1 MLGLIPIQT
10 LRQRFRFIEKFT
22 SSLNE
27 SLRAQICFV
36 SIERAFGITISMF
49 TAIALIMGLEFGIMG
64 INEQNAILFGVQSLF
79 VFRLTDVIQFLIRS
93 IITSEVLMINVERC
107 FQIVN
112 LPPEKQL
119 ASPYDQ

>member
-1 MLGLIPIQT
+1 MMLGLIPIQT

-49 TAIALIMGLEFGIMG
+49 TAIALITGL
-64 INEQNAILFGVQSLF
+64 
-79 VFRLTDVIQFLIRS
+79 
-93 IITSEVLMINVERC
+93 
-107 FQIVN
+107 
-112 LPPEKQL
+112 
-119 ASPYDQ
+119 

>member
-1 MLGLIPIQT
+1 
-10 LRQRFRFIEKFT
+10 
-22 SSLNE
+22 
-27 SLRAQICFV
+27 
-36 SIERAFGITISMF
+36 
-49 TAIALIMGLEFGIMG
+49 MG